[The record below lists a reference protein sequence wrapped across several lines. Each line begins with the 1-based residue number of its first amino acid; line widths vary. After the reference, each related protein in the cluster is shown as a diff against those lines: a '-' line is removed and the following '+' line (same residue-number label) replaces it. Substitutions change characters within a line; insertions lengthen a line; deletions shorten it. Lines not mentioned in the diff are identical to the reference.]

1 MTRRVLRRVFSFPV
15 MMAALLAVL
24 AVLTARARFNDPD
37 MWWHL
42 RNGEV
47 IWTTHSVP
55 TTDLYSYTTNH
66 HHVAPQEWLS
76 ELTIY
81 GAYRIGGYPGL
92 MLWLC
97 FFSTLL
103 LIAAYVLCSVYS
115 GNSKVGFLGGMIV
128 WFFATVGLAVRG
140 QVIGYFLL
148 ILELLLLHL
157 GRTRSPR
164 WFLALPV
171 LMLLWV
177 NCHGSFI
184 FGLIVIGVFLFCSFF
199 NFRAGGL
206 VSPAAGPRH
215 RKILV
220 LAAVLS
226 SGAVFLN
233 PDSVRQVMYPLNT
246 MLHEHIVVTA
256 ISEWQPLA
264 LSDPRGLGL
273 IAILA
278 FIALFLIARRGADLF
293 LHEILLLAMGT
304 WLAMNHQRMAFVFG
318 ILAAPVVARLLS
330 KSWDGYQADKDH
342 PIANA
347 VLIVALLFGIFKAFP
362 SRATLEKQVDEGSPV
377 AAVEYIRTHHLSG
390 NMLNTFNNGGY
401 LIWALPERPVFID
414 GRADAYEATGVLGQ
428 FGQWATL
435 QADPNTLLD
444 KYNIAFCVLERDS
457 AIAHVMPLLQGWTQV
472 YSDKQSVIFVR
483 SKQAPGPA

>member
-1 MTRRVLRRVFSFPV
+1 MTRRILRRVFSFPV
-15 MMAALLAVL
+15 LMAALLAVL
-24 AVLTARARFNDPD
+24 AVLTVRARFNDPD

-55 TTDLYSYTTNH
+55 ATDLYSYTTNH

-92 MLWLC
+92 MFWLC
-97 FFSTLL
+97 FFSSSL
-103 LIAAYVLCSVYS
+103 LIAAYVLCSIYS
-115 GNSKVGFLGGMIV
+115 GNSKVGFLGAMIV

-140 QVIGYFLL
+140 QVIGYLLL

-164 WFLALPV
+164 WFLALPL

-184 FGLIVIGVFLFCSFF
+184 FGLIVMGVFLLCSFF
-199 NFRAGGL
+199 NFRQGGL
-206 VSPAAGPRH
+206 ACSAADPRH
-215 RKILV
+215 RRMLL

-226 SGAVFLN
+226 SGLVFLN
-233 PDSVRQVMYPLNT
+233 PDSVGQVMYPLNT

-278 FIALFLIARRGADLF
+278 FVALFLIARRGAELF
-293 LHEILLLAMGT
+293 LHEILLLAIGT

-318 ILAAPVVARLLS
+318 ILAAPVVARLLA

-347 VLIVALLFGIFKAFP
+347 VLILALFFGIFKVFP
-362 SRATLEKQVDEGSPV
+362 SRAALEKQVDKGNPV
-377 AAVEYIRTHHLSG
+377 AAVQYIRTHHLSG

-401 LIWALPERPVFID
+401 LIWALPEHPVFID
-414 GRADAYEATGVLGQ
+414 GRADAYEATGVLAQ
-428 FGQWATL
+428 FGQWAML
-435 QADPNTLLD
+435 QADPNTLLN
-444 KYNIAFCVLERDS
+444 KYNIAFCVLGRDS
-457 AIAHVMPLLQGWTQV
+457 TMAHVMPLLQGWTQV
-472 YSDKQSVIFVR
+472 YSDQQSVIFVR
-483 SKQAPGPA
+483 SKQASGPA